1 MKLTISRKLILTH
14 FAMALL
20 AVLAVVYALDRFRT
34 LNDLAFKIIH
44 EDFYL
49 INTSKS
55 MIDTLLAQEN
65 AEKKYLVLKDPSFE
79 KIFRQRGREF
89 EVALTAL
96 QRRPFAV
103 SRANPERLKELHNQ
117 YQSLFQR
124 ERRLI
129 SDDRI
134 EEAFTLSEK
143 ESRLL
148 IERMAS
154 LLRSLQQNAEKEMD
168 FRMNTINRLG
178 TTASRITLV
187 LTAVTL
193 IIGLLL
199 AMATTINISRPLK
212 KLEKAT
218 ERIGEGNFDYRPD
231 IARHDEIGSLAQ
243 AFGYMAER
251 LKELEALHLDASPLT
266 GLPGNLA
273 IEKEIGRRLSEKH
286 LFSLCHVDLDN
297 FKPFADHYGYAWG
310 SEVIKEVGLMLVAA
324 LGRRPDLENDV
335 FLGHIGGDDFVIIA
349 DPRRAEEI
357 SGEMVRVF
365 DEQITLFYSEKDRN
379 KGFIIARDRQDI
391 YRKYPLMTITIAI
404 VTDDGQRFA
413 NPLDMAKRAATL
425 KEYAKAMPGSNY
437 IKEEDFEKEAGSG
450 AESAPSLKCS

>member
-1 MKLTISRKLILTH
+1 M
-14 FAMALL
+14 L
-20 AVLAVVYALDRFRT
+20 AVLLCPGRFRT

-266 GLPGNLA
+266 GLPA
-273 IEKEIGRRLSEKH
+273 IWPLKKKSAGVCPKSTCFPSVMSIWTIS
-286 LFSLCHVDLDN
+286 SLLQTTM
-297 FKPFADHYGYAWG
+297 ATLG

-324 LGRRPDLENDV
+324 WVDDLIWKMMY
-335 FLGHIGGDDFVIIA
+335 F
-349 DPRRAEEI
+349 
-357 SGEMVRVF
+357 SG
-365 DEQITLFYSEKDRN
+365 T
-379 KGFIIARDRQDI
+379 
-391 YRKYPLMTITIAI
+391 
-404 VTDDGQRFA
+404 
-413 NPLDMAKRAATL
+413 
-425 KEYAKAMPGSNY
+425 
-437 IKEEDFEKEAGSG
+437 SG
-450 AESAPSLKCS
+450 AMIL